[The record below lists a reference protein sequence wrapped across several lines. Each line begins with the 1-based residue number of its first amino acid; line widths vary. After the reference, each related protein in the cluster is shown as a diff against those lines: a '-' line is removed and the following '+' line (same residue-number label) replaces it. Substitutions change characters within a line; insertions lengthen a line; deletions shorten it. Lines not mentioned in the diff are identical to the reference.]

1 MGALYIAQRA
11 MKIGEKIVNPGE
23 LVDVSGWSARAI
35 EANLSIGRLEKINV
49 LETMTGL
56 EREELRT
63 AVLNSKL
70 PDKERTRIANL
81 LSRKKRVTRTGP
93 DVQFVTRPKTDDSQE
108 PQVPTVGGDE

>member
-1 MGALYIAQRA
+1 MSALYIAQRA

-35 EANLSIGRLEKINV
+35 DANVSIGRLEKINV
-49 LETMTGL
+49 LETMSGL

-70 PDKERTRIANL
+70 PDNERTKIANL
-81 LSRKKRVTRTGP
+81 IGGKKR
-93 DVQFVTRPKTDDSQE
+93 DQ
-108 PQVPTVGGDE
+108 